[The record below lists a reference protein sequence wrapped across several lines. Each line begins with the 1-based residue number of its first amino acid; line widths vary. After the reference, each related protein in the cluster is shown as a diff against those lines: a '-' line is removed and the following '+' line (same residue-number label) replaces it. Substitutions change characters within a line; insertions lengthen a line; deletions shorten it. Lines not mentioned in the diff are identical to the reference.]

1 MRVTLLPLLLL
12 AACAVTPDDDKN
24 GGDGP
29 VDADG
34 DGLTAEEETAYGTS
48 DDAADTDGDGYS
60 DKDEIDGGYSPT
72 WFYSHPYEQGDY
84 LVGACPEHIDE
95 SAAGPTGTGE
105 YTYNGET
112 YTWDTYV
119 EGDIMANLV
128 LFDQYE
134 QEVSLYAFC
143 GNYVV
148 VTQAA
153 EWCGPCQQLAGT
165 MAEEQAHI
173 REEVPNFLF
182 YEVLYQNNRG
192 GNPASRTL
200 AGWSESFDLY
210 GEDDVDFDEIPVVAP
225 EDNTVEEMNWI
236 NATGSIP
243 ATLLVAPDG
252 EVLWSAA
259 DRRSYYLTTAD
270 EILDVIQNHMADSE

>member
-1 MRVTLLPLLLL
+1 MRFTLLPLLLL
-12 AACAVTPDDDKN
+12 TACSFATEDK
-24 GGDGP
+24 DEVDP
-29 VDADG
+29 ADLDADG

-72 WFYSHPYEQGDY
+72 WVYSHPYEEGDY
-84 LVGACPEHIDE
+84 LVGACPEPIDE
-95 SAAGPTGTGE
+95 SSAGPTGTGE

-112 YTWDTYV
+112 YTWDTYQ

-165 MAEEQAHI
+165 MADEQAEI

-182 YEVLYQNNRG
+182 YEVLYQNSRG
-192 GNPASRTL
+192 GNPGSRTL
-200 AGWSESFDLY
+200 SDWSESFDLY
-210 GEDDVDFDEIPVVAP
+210 GEDDVDHDEIPVVAP
-225 EDNTVEEMNWI
+225 EDNTAEEMNWI

-252 EVLWSAA
+252 EVLWSAT
-259 DRRSYYLTTAD
+259 DRRSYYLTSAD